1 MFDAAHT
8 ETLRKRAL
16 MNPYAMAFVLVT
28 LNAAFGLTAKQRF
41 ELLMVGRPTL
51 RWDRVPERV
60 RGVVEYALAQRK
72 MRYYPAAGLAHMAIF
87 VGFGVLLL
95 NTIILWGRGF
105 FPGFNLFLFGHDQP
119 LGMVY
124 DLLKEI
130 VLVAVIG
137 GASFFV
143 YLRAVKREGRMTLSG
158 EGLVILGIIVT
169 MMVADLLYNGSLL
182 ALSPKVGEACVGS
195 AKSALGARP
204 SDGLCEGVRTVV
216 APLGADA
223 GKSMGFVWHAPASS
237 VIAAALASAAPKT
250 LQLLAHLGF
259 WTHSAL
265 VLIFLNILPFSK
277 HFHIITAIFNV
288 FFRNLDK
295 PGRLLPVAASSEAM
309 MPMVEAAMEARPGAE
324 PVGAAKLQDFS
335 WKAILDFYTCTECGR
350 CSDNCPAHKTGKI
363 LSPKMLTLDLRDHL
377 YGRAEELIDES
388 KAPKVAPVEGE
399 EAPAADA
406 APTAEL
412 VGDIIHPDVLWACT
426 TCRACE
432 EQCPVMISY
441 VDKIVD
447 MRRNLVMLKGEFPA
461 QLAGRSQAIEVNGNP
476 WNLARVDRGNWAEGL
491 GVPLMSDKP
500 DAKVLYWVG
509 CAASYDDRAK
519 KVARAT
525 AQLMKAAGVD
535 FAILGQEETCTG
547 DPARRAG
554 NEYLFLMLAE
564 QNVGDAQR
572 YKEQG
577 RHPQIVTACPH
588 CFNTLAN
595 EYPDFGAKF
604 EVVHHTEFLSRLV
617 AEKKLSPARRSV
629 KQGRVPRQLLPR
641 PLQRRVRRAAR
652 GAREH
657 PPARAR
663 RGARAGTEQGPVL
676 RRRRRAVVDGGA
688 EQGPRERE
696 AHEAAAR
703 DRGATIA
710 TACPFCQTMITDGL
724 KAESK
729 EESIQQLDIA
739 ELLLE
744 SCSEV
749 EGGKSRSKKKS
760 AEASAE

>member
-237 VIAAALASAAPKT
+237 VIGAALASAAPKT

-259 WTHSAL
+259 WTHSSL
-265 VLIFLNILPFSK
+265 VLIF
-277 HFHIITAIFNV
+277 
-288 FFRNLDK
+288 
-295 PGRLLPVAASSEAM
+295 
-309 MPMVEAAMEARPGAE
+309 
-324 PVGAAKLQDFS
+324 
-335 WKAILDFYTCTECGR
+335 
-350 CSDNCPAHKTGKI
+350 
-363 LSPKMLTLDLRDHL
+363 
-377 YGRAEELIDES
+377 
-388 KAPKVAPVEGE
+388 
-399 EAPAADA
+399 
-406 APTAEL
+406 
-412 VGDIIHPDVLWACT
+412 
-426 TCRACE
+426 
-432 EQCPVMISY
+432 
-441 VDKIVD
+441 
-447 MRRNLVMLKGEFPA
+447 
-461 QLAGRSQAIEVNGNP
+461 
-476 WNLARVDRGNWAEGL
+476 
-491 GVPLMSDKP
+491 
-500 DAKVLYWVG
+500 
-509 CAASYDDRAK
+509 
-519 KVARAT
+519 
-525 AQLMKAAGVD
+525 
-535 FAILGQEETCTG
+535 
-547 DPARRAG
+547 
-554 NEYLFLMLAE
+554 
-564 QNVGDAQR
+564 
-572 YKEQG
+572 
-577 RHPQIVTACPH
+577 
-588 CFNTLAN
+588 
-595 EYPDFGAKF
+595 
-604 EVVHHTEFLSRLV
+604 
-617 AEKKLSPARRSV
+617 
-629 KQGRVPRQLLPR
+629 
-641 PLQRRVRRAAR
+641 
-652 GAREH
+652 
-657 PPARAR
+657 
-663 RGARAGTEQGPVL
+663 
-676 RRRRRAVVDGGA
+676 
-688 EQGPRERE
+688 
-696 AHEAAAR
+696 
-703 DRGATIA
+703 
-710 TACPFCQTMITDGL
+710 
-724 KAESK
+724 
-729 EESIQQLDIA
+729 
-739 ELLLE
+739 
-744 SCSEV
+744 
-749 EGGKSRSKKKS
+749 
-760 AEASAE
+760 